1 MNAINYRNIK
11 QKALNSKLFKDSFW
25 AVFGNGIGNA
35 LMLLAGILIARFLGK
50 DLYGEYGVVKTTMF
64 YIASFATF
72 GLGFTSTKY
81 IANFVSER
89 PWHIKNIIRD
99 SMLITILFSSFIAL
113 ILIVFAQPIAEWVE
127 LPSLKV
133 AFQFLAGI
141 IVFKAIT
148 TTQIGL
154 LSGYK
159 QFKVIARNS
168 MISGLFMLAA
178 CVPLTYYWGLK
189 GSLLALFL
197 SQTFNA
203 AINFFSIRAIYAV
216 LDNQEYHSY
225 FKELVS
231 FSFPVALQESSFT
244 VCHWAAV
251 MLLTKYASAGEL
263 GLYSAGGQWN
273 SIIVMV
279 PVLLN
284 NVVLSYLSG
293 NISNKEQHTKT
304 VKSMILVNFICTFV
318 PFVFVYVFAG
328 LISSLYGP
336 TFNELPSVL
345 RIMTFSTI
353 FECCTSVFKSEL
365 ISQGRTWLLF
375 VLRLIRDMSLVIATY
390 FVLSSGHCNNGAI
403 AYAWIGIG
411 IATLFFVMM
420 FAAYMITSKKAETKE
435 CN

>member
-1 MNAINYRNIK
+1 MNFKNIK
-11 QKALNSKLFKDSFW
+11 QKVLDSKLFKDSFW
-25 AVFGNGIGNA
+25 AVFGNGMGNA
-35 LMLLAGILIARFLGK
+35 MMLLAGILIARFLGK

-81 IANFVSER
+81 IAQFVSER

-99 SMLITILFSSFIAL
+99 AILITIVFSSVIAL
-113 ILIVFAQPIAEWVE
+113 LLICFAEPIAVWVE

-141 IVFKAIT
+141 VVFKAIT

-159 QFKVIARNS
+159 MFKIVARNS
-168 MISGLFMLAA
+168 MLSGLFMLAA
-178 CVPLTYYWGLK
+178 CVPLTYYGGLK

-197 SQTFNA
+197 SQVFNA
-203 AINFFSIRAIYAV
+203 SINYMSIRKIYKTIGT
-216 LDNQEYHSY
+216 QESKSY
-225 FKELVS
+225 VKELIC

-251 MLLTKYASAGEL
+251 MFLTKYASAGDL

-293 NISNKEQHTKT
+293 NVSNKDQHIKT
-304 VKSMILVNFICTFV
+304 VKTMILVNFICTFV

-328 LISSLYGP
+328 LISSFYGP
-336 TFNELPSVL
+336 TFTELPALL
-345 RIMTFSTI
+345 RVMTFTTI

-365 ISQGRTWLLF
+365 MSQGRTWLLF
-375 VLRLIRDMSLVIATY
+375 ILRCVRDVALVLSTY
-390 FVLSSGHCNNGAI
+390 IVLSSGRFSNGAM

-411 IATLFFVMM
+411 VATLFFIMM
-420 FAAYMITSKKAETKE
+420 FVAYKVTSRKKYSIL
-435 CN
+435 

>member
-1 MNAINYRNIK
+1 MSFFYKLREKIHA
-11 QKALNSKLFKDSFW
+11 SKIAKDSFW
-25 AVFGNGIGNA
+25 AVFGNGMGNA

-81 IANFVSER
+81 IAHFVSER
-89 PWHIKNIIRD
+89 PWHIKNIFRD
-99 SMLITILFSSFIAL
+99 AMLITIIFSSFIAL
-113 ILIVFAQPIAEWVE
+113 ILIVFAQPVAEWVE

-159 QFKVIARNS
+159 QFKVVARNS
-168 MISGLFMLAA
+168 MFSGLFMLVA
-178 CVPLTYYWGLK
+178 CAPLTYFWGLR

-203 AINFFSIRAIYAV
+203 AINFFSIRSIYTT
-216 LDNQEYHSY
+216 LGNQEYKSY
-225 FKELVS
+225 FKELVA

-251 MLLTKYASAGEL
+251 MFLTKYASAGDL

-293 NISNKEQHTKT
+293 NISNKDQHTKT
-304 VKSMILVNFICTFV
+304 VKTMILVNFICTFV
-318 PFVFVYVFAG
+318 PFVFVYIFSGV
-328 LISSLYGP
+328 ISSFYGP
-336 TFNELPSVL
+336 TFKELPSLL
-345 RIMTFSTI
+345 RVMTFSTI

-365 ISQGRTWLLF
+365 MSQGRTWLLF
-375 VLRLIRDMSLVIATY
+375 VLRLIRDVSLVLTTY
-390 FVLSSGHCNNGAI
+390 FVLSSGRFSNGAM
-403 AYAWIGIG
+403 AYAWIGICV
-411 IATLFFVMM
+411 ATLFFIMM
-420 FAAYMITSKKAETKE
+420 LVAYMFTSRNMKQNIVE
-435 CN
+435 NR